1 MDVFINGIAI
11 FLLFISVVVIIR
23 LVVNTASKYFSPVL
37 REISTV
43 TSIPEHFG
51 KLIVPVYGLFCIG
64 LIVFYKF

>member
-1 MDVFINGIAI
+1 MDALINALVI
-11 FLLFISVVVIIR
+11 FLLFVSVIVIIR

-51 KLIVPVYGLFCIG
+51 KMIAFPSDTLTTG
-64 LIVFYKF
+64 LIVLY

>member
-1 MDVFINGIAI
+1 MDVIVNAI
-11 FLLFISVVVIIR
+11 VIVLLFLSVVVIIR

-51 KLIVPVYGLFCIG
+51 
-64 LIVFYKF
+64 

>member
-1 MDVFINGIAI
+1 MDALINALVI
-11 FLLFISVVVIIR
+11 FLLFVSVVVIIR

-51 KLIVPVYGLFCIG
+51 KTITLTLDTLNIG
-64 LIVFYKF
+64 LTILY